1 MYPREQL
8 QSTAPPP
15 PYDSVVGD
23 RRQAHHLHQ
32 TFNFDQFVQRYE
44 SEYILPRLHQE

>member
-8 QSTAPPP
+8 QPTAPPP

-23 RRQAHHLHQ
+23 RRQAHHANQ
-32 TFNFDQFVQRYE
+32 TSNFDQFIQRYE
-44 SEYILPRLHQE
+44 SECSFPRL